1 MNKSIIYLTKL
12 ICLYC
17 SIENMFDLYFFI
29 SKEIK
34 IVMSNYSYTS
44 YFKSF
49 L

>member
-29 SKEIK
+29 ERNKDCNVK
-34 IVMSNYSYTS
+34 
-44 YFKSF
+44 